1 MKGTRLKH
9 PPYAI
14 PKWFQ
19 LAFQKMRSDDAE
31 RTNFKGVFLLTTDGK
46 CKMIDF
52 KFRNHMTNKNEIAK
66 ANYHDHCYFTRP
78 GQVNLH
84 QLLIRRG

>member
-19 LAFQKMRSDDAE
+19 LAFQKMRNFPAE
-31 RTNFKGVFLLTTDGK
+31 RSNFNGVFLLTTDGK
-46 CKMIDF
+46 CKMIHH
-52 KFRNHMTNKNEIAK
+52 KFRNHMEAKNEIAK
-66 ANYHDHCYFTRP
+66 ANHTDHCYFTRP
-78 GQVNLH
+78 GQVNIA
-84 QLLIRRG
+84 QLLMRRG